1 MSAINSSN
9 KDIKIVN
16 EIQKHPKFSK
26 VMKLMKNE
34 SIQTVESLLIEV
46 ISSCRASSKVL

>member
-1 MSAINSSN
+1 MSQTSTSK

-16 EIQKHPKFSK
+16 EIQKHPKFGK

-34 SIQTVESLLIEV
+34 SIQTVESMLLEV